1 MQSTTVCKEQSSVLK
16 QMMFFHKLDSLF
28 FFFNDMLQNRHRTV
42 WGWRKSVPLNLC
54 IRGDLLKRYGSAQA
68 EV

>member
-28 FFFNDMLQNRHRTV
+28 FFFLMICYKTDTEQC
-42 WGWRKSVPLNLC
+42 GDGGNLS
-54 IRGDLLKRYGSAQA
+54 L
-68 EV
+68 